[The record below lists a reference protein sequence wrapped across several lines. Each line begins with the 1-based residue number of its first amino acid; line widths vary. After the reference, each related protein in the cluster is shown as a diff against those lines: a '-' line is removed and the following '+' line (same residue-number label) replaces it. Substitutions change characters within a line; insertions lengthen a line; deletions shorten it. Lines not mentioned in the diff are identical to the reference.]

1 MAKAELIKA
10 TGSVQEIEPKNGT
23 DFSLEELHKA
33 VGGWIQVI
41 HLKDGKVMVCH
52 EEGKIMGLMPNE
64 NATDIAF
71 ENGILD
77 YIVGNVV
84 VCDSDM
90 IK

>member
-1 MAKAELIKA
+1 MARAELIKV
-10 TGSVQEIEPKNGT
+10 TGSVVEIEPKNGT
-23 DFSLEELHKA
+23 DFSLEELHQY

-41 HLKDGKVMVCH
+41 GLKDGKVMVCH

-64 NATDIAF
+64 KATDVAF

-84 VCDSDM
+84 VCESDM

>member
-1 MAKAELIKA
+1 MKGRILYVDGRE
-10 TGSVQEIEPKNGT
+10 EFIEPKNGT

-33 VGGWIQVI
+33 VGGWIQII

-64 NATDIAF
+64 KATDIAF